1 MFGRNLG
8 WPGGSIA
15 LGTRSQ
21 RPLCPYTML
30 DIAFIREFPELV
42 KAGAQKKRIQ
52 VDVDR
57 LLEVDRQR
65 RALIT
70 DIEQLR
76 AERNRR
82 SKAISS
88 VPASERA
95 ALLAETRTISEQ
107 LKHSETALEPL
118 EAEFERLMLQMP
130 NVPALDVPE
139 GLTDADNVEVRRWG
153 EPPVFGF
160 TPRDHVELGEALDLI
175 DIKRAVRIAGT
186 RTYYLKHEAVLLE
199 LAVLRFT
206 LDHMLR
212 KGFTPMLVPQLVKD
226 EAMIGTAY
234 FPGGEEQAY
243 RIEMDALNLIG
254 TAEVPLT
261 AYHYDEILNEA
272 ELPKRYVGMSTC
284 YRREAGTYGR
294 DTRGL
299 YRIHQFHKVEQ
310 VIICVADEQVSIA
323 EHESIVRNAEEVL
336 QALQL
341 PYRVV
346 NVCGGDLGVSQVKKY
361 DLETWMPSRNAY
373 GETHSASR
381 FYDFQARRL
390 KLRYRDRQGKVHY
403 AHTLNNTVIASPR
416 ILIPILELYQQEDG
430 SVIVPAVLR
439 PYMGGIE
446 RIDRKRT

>member
-1 MFGRNLG
+1 
-8 WPGGSIA
+8 
-15 LGTRSQ
+15 
-21 RPLCPYTML
+21 ML
-30 DIAFIREFPELV
+30 DIAFIREFPDLV
-42 KAGAQKKRIQ
+42 KAGAEKKRLK
-52 VDVDR
+52 VDIDR

-70 DIEQLR
+70 ESEQLR
-76 AERNRR
+76 AERNRK
-82 SKAISS
+82 SKAVSS
-88 VPASERA
+88 APAGERE
-95 ALLAETRTISEQ
+95 ALLAETKMITER
-107 LKHSETALEPL
+107 LKRIEADLAPL
-118 EAEFERLMLQMP
+118 EREFERLMLQVP
-130 NVPALDVPE
+130 NVPAPDVPE
-139 GLTDADNVEVRRWG
+139 GLTEADNVEVRRWG
-153 EPPVFGF
+153 EPPAFPF

-175 DIKRAVRIAGT
+175 DIRRAARIAGT
-186 RTYYLKHEAVLLE
+186 RTYYLKNEAVLLE

-212 KGFTPMLVPQLVKD
+212 KGFTPMLVPHLVRD

-243 RIEMDALNLIG
+243 RIEKDELNLIG
-254 TAEVPLT
+254 TSEVPLT
-261 AYHYDEILNEA
+261 AYHYDEILSEA
-272 ELPKRYVGMSTC
+272 ELPKRYVGLSTC

-323 EHESIVRNAEEVL
+323 EHEAIVCNAEEVL

-346 NVCGGDLGVSQVKKY
+346 SVCGGDLGLPQVKKY
-361 DLETWMPSRNAY
+361 DIETWMPSRNAY

-390 KLRYRDRQGKVHY
+390 RLRYRDRQGKTRY

-416 ILIPILELYQQEDG
+416 ILIPILEIYQQQDG
-430 SVIVPAVLR
+430 SVVVPEVLR
-439 PYMGGIE
+439 PYMAGLE
-446 RIDRKRT
+446 RIQPKGQRRSSAAS

>member
-1 MFGRNLG
+1 
-8 WPGGSIA
+8 
-15 LGTRSQ
+15 
-21 RPLCPYTML
+21 ML

-42 KAGAQKKRIQ
+42 KAGAKKKRLQ

-65 RALIT
+65 RILVT
-70 DIEQLR
+70 ELEQLR
-76 AERNRR
+76 AERNRKSR
-82 SKAISS
+82 TVSS
-88 VPASERA
+88 LPPGEREA
-95 ALLAETRTISEQ
+95 FLAETRSITEQ
-107 LKHSETALEPL
+107 LKHSETALAPL
-118 EAEFERLMLQMP
+118 EEEFERLMLQVP
-130 NVPALDVPE
+130 NVPAADVPE
-139 GLTDADNVEVRRWG
+139 GLTDADNVEIRRWG
-153 EPPVFGF
+153 EPPMFSF
-160 TPRDHVELGEALDLI
+160 TPHDHVELGEALDLI

-206 LDHMLR
+206 LDHMIR
-212 KGFTPMLVPQLVKD
+212 KGFTPMLVPHLVKD
-226 EAMIGTAY
+226 EAMVGTAY

-243 RIEMDALNLIG
+243 RIEKDAVNLIG
-254 TAEVPLT
+254 TSEVPLT
-261 AYHYDEILNEA
+261 AYHYDEILSEA

-294 DTRGL
+294 DTRGI

-346 NVCGGDLGVSQVKKY
+346 NVCGGDLGAPQVKKY
-361 DLETWMPSRNAY
+361 DIETWMPSRNAY
-373 GETHSASR
+373 SETHSASR

-390 KLRYRDRQGKVHY
+390 KLRYRNRQGKVHY

-416 ILIPILELYQQEDG
+416 ILIPLLETYQQEDG
-430 SVIVPAVLR
+430 SVVIPQALR

-446 RIDRKRT
+446 RIERKSRGKASAAN

>member
-1 MFGRNLG
+1 
-8 WPGGSIA
+8 
-15 LGTRSQ
+15 
-21 RPLCPYTML
+21 ML
-30 DIAFIREFPELV
+30 DIAFIREFPDLV
-42 KAGAQKKRIQ
+42 KAGAKKKRLEA
-52 VDVDR
+52 DVDR
-57 LLEVDRQR
+57 LLDVDRQR

-70 DIEQLR
+70 EIEQLR
-76 AERNRR
+76 AERNRK
-82 SKAISS
+82 SKLVSS
-88 VPASERA
+88 LPPSERET
-95 ALLAETRTISEQ
+95 LLAETRGITEQ
-107 LKHSETALEPL
+107 LRRHETALAPL
-118 EAEFERLMLQMP
+118 EEAFERLMLQVP
-130 NVPALDVPE
+130 NVPAPDVPD

-153 EPPVFGF
+153 EPPTFSF

-186 RTYYLKHEAVLLE
+186 RTYYLKNEAVLLE

-206 LDHMLR
+206 LDQMMR
-212 KGFTPMLVPQLVKD
+212 RGFTPMLVPHLVKD

-243 RIEMDALNLIG
+243 RIEKDAVNLIG

-261 AYHYDEILNEA
+261 AYHYDEILPEA
-272 ELPKRYVGMSTC
+272 ELPKRYVGMSAC

-294 DTRGL
+294 DTRGI
-299 YRIHQFHKVEQ
+299 YRIHQFHKIEQ
-310 VIICVADEQVSIA
+310 VVICVADEQVSIA
-323 EHESIVRNAEEVL
+323 EHEAIVRNAEEVL

-346 NVCGGDLGVSQVKKY
+346 NVCGGDLGAPQVKKY
-361 DLETWMPSRNAY
+361 DIETWMPSRNAY

-390 KLRYRDRQGKVHY
+390 KLRYRDRQGRVRY

-416 ILIPILELYQQEDG
+416 ILIPILEIYQQENG
-430 SVIVPAVLR
+430 SVLVPEVLQ

-446 RIDRKRT
+446 RIDRKKK

>member
-1 MFGRNLG
+1 
-8 WPGGSIA
+8 
-15 LGTRSQ
+15 
-21 RPLCPYTML
+21 ML
-30 DIAFIREFPELV
+30 DIAFIREFPDLV
-42 KAGAQKKRIQ
+42 KAGAKKKRIQ

-57 LLEVDRQR
+57 LLDVDRQR
-65 RALIT
+65 RSLIT
-70 DIEQLR
+70 KIEQLR
-76 AERNRR
+76 AERNRQSR
-82 SKAISS
+82 TVSRL
-88 VPASERA
+88 PPGERE
-95 ALLAETRTISEQ
+95 ALLAETRGITEQ
-107 LKHSETALEPL
+107 LRHSETALAPL
-118 EAEFERLMLQMP
+118 EAEFEHLMLQVP
-130 NVPALDVPE
+130 NVPAADVPE
-139 GLTDADNVEVRRWG
+139 GLTDADNVEIRRWG
-153 EPPVFGF
+153 EPPTFSF

-186 RTYYLKHEAVLLE
+186 RTYYLKNGAVLLE

-206 LDHMLR
+206 LDHMMR
-212 KGFTPMLVPQLVKD
+212 KGFTPLSVPHLVKD

-243 RIEMDALNLIG
+243 RVEKDEVNLIG

-261 AYHYDEILNEA
+261 AYHYDEVLNEA
-272 ELPKRYVGMSTC
+272 ELPKRYVGMSAC

-310 VIICVADEQVSIA
+310 VIICAADEQVSIA
-323 EHESIVRNAEEVL
+323 EHEAIVHHAEEVI

-346 NVCGGDLGVSQVKKY
+346 NVCGGDLGAPQVKKY
-361 DLETWMPSRNAY
+361 DIETWMPSRNAY

-390 KLRYRDRQGKVHY
+390 KLRYRDRQGRVHY

-416 ILIPILELYQQEDG
+416 ILIPILEIYQQEDG
-430 SVIVPAVLR
+430 SVIVPEVLR
-439 PYMGGIE
+439 SYMNGLE
-446 RIDRKRT
+446 RLERKKK

>member
-1 MFGRNLG
+1 
-8 WPGGSIA
+8 
-15 LGTRSQ
+15 
-21 RPLCPYTML
+21 ML

-42 KAGAQKKRIQ
+42 KAGAKKKGLH

-70 DIEQLR
+70 EIEQLR
-76 AERNRR
+76 AERNRK
-82 SKAISS
+82 SKLIAS
-88 VPASERA
+88 VPADERG
-95 ALLAETRTISEQ
+95 ALLDDTRAITEQ
-107 LKHSETALEPL
+107 LKQSETALAPL
-118 EAEFERLMLQMP
+118 EAEFDCLMLQVP
-130 NVPALDVPE
+130 NVPAPDVPE
-139 GLTDADNVEVRRWG
+139 GLTEADNVEIRHWG
-153 EPPVFGF
+153 EPPVFPF
-160 TPRDHVELGEALDLI
+160 TPRDHVELGEMLDLV

-186 RTYYLKHEAVLLE
+186 RTYYLKNEAVLLE
-199 LAVLRFT
+199 LAVLRYT
-206 LDHMLR
+206 LDHMIR
-212 KGFTPMLVPQLVKD
+212 KGFTPMLVPHLVKD

-243 RIEMDALNLIG
+243 RLEKDAANLIG

-261 AYHYDEILNEA
+261 AYHYDEILNGA
-272 ELPKRYVGMSTC
+272 DLPKRYVGMSAC

-294 DTRGL
+294 DTRGI
-299 YRIHQFHKVEQ
+299 YRVHQFHKVEQ

-346 NVCGGDLGVSQVKKY
+346 NVCGGDLGAPQVKKY
-361 DLETWMPSRNAY
+361 DIETWMPSRNAY
-373 GETHSASR
+373 AETHSASR

-390 KLRYRDRQGKVHY
+390 KLRYRDRQGKVQY

-416 ILIPILELYQQEDG
+416 ILISLLEVYQQEDG
-430 SVIVPAVLR
+430 SVLVPEVLR
-439 PYMGGIE
+439 PFMGGIE
-446 RIDRKRT
+446 RIDRKKGNHR

>member
-1 MFGRNLG
+1 
-8 WPGGSIA
+8 
-15 LGTRSQ
+15 
-21 RPLCPYTML
+21 ML

-42 KAGAQKKRIQ
+42 KAGAKIKRIQ

-65 RALIT
+65 RSLIT
-70 DIEQLR
+70 AIEQLR
-76 AERNRR
+76 AERNRK
-82 SKAISS
+82 SKAVSS
-88 VPASERA
+88 VPSSEREG
-95 ALLAETRTISEQ
+95 LLAETRAITEQ
-107 LKHSETALEPL
+107 LKHSETALAPL
-118 EAEFERLMLQMP
+118 EEEFERLMLQVP
-130 NVPALDVPE
+130 NVPAPDVPE

-153 EPPVFGF
+153 EPPAFSF
-160 TPRDHVELGEALDLI
+160 TPRDHIELGEALDLI
-175 DIKRAVRIAGT
+175 DVRRAVRIAGT
-186 RTYYLKHEAVLLE
+186 RTYYLKNEAVLLE
-199 LAVLRFT
+199 LAVLRLT

-212 KGFTPMLVPQLVKD
+212 KGFTPMLVPHLVKD

-243 RIEMDALNLIG
+243 RIEKDAMNLIG
-254 TAEVPLT
+254 TSEVPLT
-261 AYHYDEILNEA
+261 AYHYDEILSEA
-272 ELPKRYVGMSTC
+272 ELPKRYVGMSAC

-294 DTRGL
+294 DTRGI

-323 EHESIVRNAEEVL
+323 EHEGIVRNAEEVL

-346 NVCGGDLGVSQVKKY
+346 NVCGGDLGLPQVKKY
-361 DLETWMPSRNAY
+361 DIETWMPSRNAY
-373 GETHSASR
+373 AETHSASR

-390 KLRYRDRQGKVHY
+390 KLRYRDRQGRVHY

-416 ILIPILELYQQEDG
+416 ILIPILEVYQQEDG
-430 SVIVPAVLR
+430 SVIVPEVLR

-446 RIDRKRT
+446 RICRKRK